1 MKIRNGFVSNS
12 SSSSFL
18 VFGISDV
25 DSINQVF
32 NALDIKDSEG
42 NTQQIEDYE
51 FSYPIENLMQDKY
64 DLKLFKDDYNGYFAL
79 GNVILGQD
87 DLIDY
92 TEFQNNIKNI
102 KLQLEELSKLCKKE
116 FDYRTVIL
124 TVPF

>member
-1 MKIRNGFVSNS
+1 MKIINGFVSNS

-32 NALDIKDSEG
+32 DVLGIKDLNG
-42 NTQQIEDYE
+42 YIQRIEDYK

-79 GNVILGQD
+79 GNVILGQN

-92 TEFQNNIKNI
+92 TEFQNSINDI

-124 TVPF
+124 TIPF